1 MMNISA
7 SELSLDQKSRLVSGD
22 GFWHTYGIPESGIEA
37 VKLSDGP
44 HGLRSQGEAG
54 DNFGLTASEESTCF
68 PPAVAIGSSWDPSVA
83 ERVATAIGREA
94 RALGVDIVLG
104 PGVNIKRSPLC
115 GRNFEYLSEDPLLS
129 GALGSAYVTAIQAQ
143 GVGCSV
149 KHFAANNQESDR
161 MRVSADVDERT
172 LREIYFPAFERIVK
186 EARPATLMCSYNRIN
201 GVFASENRWLLTD
214 VLRGEWGFQ
223 GAVMSDWGAVHDGPA
238 AVAAGLDLEMPG
250 TEGRTPPL
258 IAEAVRA
265 GTLAERE
272 LDVAVARILGLQQWH
287 GAGRRVEADFIKH
300 HQLAREVAAECAV
313 LLKNDDTLPLSAATK
328 LAVIGEFARSPR
340 FQGGGSSHV
349 RATRTES
356 FLDALPEFTD
366 GAVAYAPGYNLEG
379 GGDEAALLDAAVG
392 IAADADVA
400 LIFAGLSESDESEG
414 FDRTS
419 TELPGSQVALI
430 RAVAAVAPRTVVVLS
445 NGGVV
450 TVEEWHADVAAIL
463 EGFLLGQASGGALA
477 DLLFGKVN
485 PSGRLAETIPRR
497 LADHPSTPNFPGERG
512 HVVYGERLLVGYRAF
527 TTLGNPARYPF
538 GHGLSYTAFEL
549 TDFHV
554 DVTRPDSAVAT
565 VTVTNTGSREGA
577 YVVQI
582 YVAAP
587 STLDIQRPARE
598 LRAFTKVMLGAGE
611 SISVSLPLDRRA
623 FAYWDVDASDW
634 VVEAGSYTV
643 QLGRDSETVLAE
655 QTISLTGDDIVRE
668 LTLWS
673 TLEEWITH
681 PVIGPT
687 LLDEIDSDKLRY
699 VSQPHILRGIGT
711 LPMRK
716 IADTLRDTVPED
728 KFLTIMARTRKTKT
742 AADPEPN
749 RVRATTG

>member
-1 MMNISA
+1 
-7 SELSLDQKSRLVSGD
+7 
-22 GFWHTYGIPESGIEA
+22 
-37 VKLSDGP
+37 
-44 HGLRSQGEAG
+44 
-54 DNFGLTASEESTCF
+54 
-68 PPAVAIGSSWDPSVA
+68 
-83 ERVATAIGREA
+83 
-94 RALGVDIVLG
+94 
-104 PGVNIKRSPLC
+104 
-115 GRNFEYLSEDPLLS
+115 
-129 GALGSAYVTAIQAQ
+129 
-143 GVGCSV
+143 
-149 KHFAANNQESDR
+149 
-161 MRVSADVDERT
+161 
-172 LREIYFPAFERIVK
+172 
-186 EARPATLMCSYNRIN
+186 
-201 GVFASENRWLLTD
+201 
-214 VLRGEWGFQ
+214 
-223 GAVMSDWGAVHDGPA
+223 
-238 AVAAGLDLEMPG
+238 
-250 TEGRTPPL
+250 
-258 IAEAVRA
+258 
-265 GTLAERE
+265 
-272 LDVAVARILGLQQWH
+272 
-287 GAGRRVEADFIKH
+287 
-300 HQLAREVAAECAV
+300 
-313 LLKNDDTLPLSAATK
+313 
-328 LAVIGEFARSPR
+328 
-340 FQGGGSSHV
+340 
-349 RATRTES
+349 
-356 FLDALPEFTD
+356 
-366 GAVAYAPGYNLEG
+366 
-379 GGDEAALLDAAVG
+379 
-392 IAADADVA
+392 
-400 LIFAGLSESDESEG
+400 
-414 FDRTS
+414 
-419 TELPGSQVALI
+419 
-430 RAVAAVAPRTVVVLS
+430 
-445 NGGVV
+445 
-450 TVEEWHADVAAIL
+450 VEEWHADVAAIL

-728 KFLTIMARTRKTKT
+728 TFLTIMARTRKTKT